1 MRRLESVSH
10 NLRKYQWADIS
21 TGTGGGCVIT
31 GPLPIYVQDDSSLA
45 TAARILDIA
54 GNCIKNL
61 AGDILIQR
69 GVPYTP

>member
-1 MRRLESVSH
+1 MSAS
-10 NLRKYQWADIS
+10 LRKFQWSEGGA
-21 TGTGGGCVIT
+21 TGGAGNGCAIT
-31 GPLPIYVQDDSSLA
+31 GPVPIYVQDDGSLA
-45 TAARILDIA
+45 TAAHIVDMA

>member
-1 MRRLESVSH
+1 MSTRDGTRG
-10 NLRKYQWADIS
+10 DIFGFGGGS
-21 TGTGGGCVIT
+21 GGGGCVIT
-31 GPLPIYVQDDSSLA
+31 GPLPIYEQDDGSLA
-45 TAARILDIA
+45 TAAHIIDLA

>member
-1 MRRLESVSH
+1 MFIGGGGG
-10 NLRKYQWADIS
+10 D
-21 TGTGGGCVIT
+21 TGNGCVIT
-31 GPLPIYVQDDSSLA
+31 GPIPIYIQDNSSLA
-45 TAARILDIA
+45 TAARILDLA

>member
-1 MRRLESVSH
+1 VFRNQKKS
-10 NLRKYQWADIS
+10 QWADIS
-21 TGTGGGCVIT
+21 LLGGGNGCAIT
-31 GPLPIYVQDDSSLA
+31 GPVPIYEQDDGSLA
-45 TAARILDIA
+45 TAAHIVDLA

>member
-1 MRRLESVSH
+1 MFRNQKKS
-10 NLRKYQWADIS
+10 QWADIS
-21 TGTGGGCVIT
+21 LLGGGNGCAIT
-31 GPLPIYVQDDSSLA
+31 GPVPIYEQDDGSLA
-45 TAARILDIA
+45 TAAHIVDLA

>member
-1 MRRLESVSH
+1 ML
-10 NLRKYQWADIS
+10 
-21 TGTGGGCVIT
+21 GGGNGCAIT
-31 GPLPIYVQDDSSLA
+31 GPVPIYEQDDGSLA
-45 TAARILDIA
+45 TAAHIVDLA

>member
-1 MRRLESVSH
+1 MNTIGRQGGRG
-10 NLRKYQWADIS
+10 QW
-21 TGTGGGCVIT
+21 GGGGGGGNGCAIT
-31 GPLPIYVQDDSSLA
+31 GPVPIYEQDDGSLA
-45 TAARILDIA
+45 TAAHIVDLA